1 MEVFF
6 QSEFVNFVLEHFL
19 LLCGLL
25 LYLIDDNIVSFL
37 LLLHLCNFDVAF
49 LDLTKV
55 RMLLSEHDSIL
66 HLECLHFFVVNF
78 LFLLEL
84 DILILELLN
93 LVSHGFIGIRFINA
107 LILLEN
113 IWNRFLELIFDIWH
127 LLFHIQVGLF
137 RLLSRIIIFF
147 VKYSRFVITL
157 SEILSNFEDLFGLS
171 ASLVGSCGE
180 SFKIIVFIAGMVS
193 FEWQLFNLLGVIC
206 IIFEDCIGDG
216 ENSVT
221 LITLLDGDIL
231 SHIRV
236 KYRMKIFNLY
246 L

>member
-1 MEVFF
+1 MDAVSAETCRRVGTSPAL
-6 QSEFVNFVLEHFL
+6 QQEGKGKHPGGAGEMHFSAYAGRSPPRPTNGAHRQYPPPEGL
-19 LLCGLL
+19 GPVQILLCGLL

-113 IWNRFLELIFDIWH
+113 I
-127 LLFHIQVGLF
+127 
-137 RLLSRIIIFF
+137 
-147 VKYSRFVITL
+147 
-157 SEILSNFEDLFGLS
+157 
-171 ASLVGSCGE
+171 
-180 SFKIIVFIAGMVS
+180 
-193 FEWQLFNLLGVIC
+193 
-206 IIFEDCIGDG
+206 
-216 ENSVT
+216 
-221 LITLLDGDIL
+221 
-231 SHIRV
+231 
-236 KYRMKIFNLY
+236 
-246 L
+246 